1 MGKKKTPFFERLL
14 QKNAEQEN
22 KNKTTG
28 KSKKSRSWK
37 IATTSTVLVLAVA
50 TGITVPLVINSTKKN
65 FIDGYAS
72 NTNVASAKIGDHNLD
87 LNFGDFKDIYQ
98 NHNTS
103 TSEERLKE
111 IDKIIL
117 YYLYDQEQK
126 ASAEYQKLWN
136 DSKRSDE
143 KDNNS
148 FRLPTLDE
156 LKTKFKNELVD
167 IENNMKL
174 QFGTANW
181 QTEFNKHLVQK
192 YNGAKNIDE
201 AVKNKTF
208 EHIKT
213 DALRRF
219 RLTNGDS
226 KKDEIE
232 RKSKDGKHVFGWWHK
247 DNNENKFIELEDK
260 SKLALATDSFVFKD
274 SYKSIDPFID
284 SYIANEKPRIIS
296 EFTIPGIA
304 PAKKNEKWKIDKNI
318 FLRYLFYAKQD
329 TFGLKKVTKGYNV
342 VKEKFN
348 SFDHY
353 IKSVVSKTNGNNIPP
368 DEAIQYSSI
377 LNMFSTSKEDIKKNW
392 GTSGLTSISELVTGD
407 NFQKFLANNT
417 KLLFGDNY
425 TDSNSGSNSQ
435 KPKEINLFNEIEKI
449 KVEIDKFVNKNGNGV
464 DSSSSGG
471 SSGNGNETVLN
482 NEQAAEYNT
491 KLEKFFTEVNESQN
505 KGLTEKVFEEN
516 ILKKFAEIFETSGKI
531 QTVYNVKFDNNG
543 SNGAKN
549 VKGILSPEG
558 FKLLI
563 FGNEIKKD
571 DLVKM
576 IKNDFILNSKYK
588 KQLGVRYNA
597 LQKLNK
603 QLSRNEYILKMLQ
616 DNVFKKYLKT
626 QNNNFATDQNGKKL
640 ENVKYNEQSINDLI
654 TSSTVAI
661 QFDKISN
668 FIKLSKAAAAW
679 IETRAKNSYDE
690 LFELKDGK
698 AYFKYNK
705 DKTAASLVLE
715 YLKKEFNLEAK

>member
-654 TSSTVAI
+654 TSLTVAI

-715 YLKKEFNLEAK
+715 YLKKRI

>member
-65 FIDGYAS
+65 FIDGHAS

-87 LNFGDFKDIYQ
+87 LNFGDFKNIYQ

-226 KKDEIE
+226 KKDEID
-232 RKSKDGKHVFGWWHK
+232 RKGKDGKHVFGWWHK
-247 DNNENKFIELEDK
+247 DNKENKFIELEDK

-318 FLRYLFYAKQD
+318 FLRYLFYAKKD
-329 TFGLKKVTKGYNV
+329 TFGLNKVTEGFNV

-353 IKSVVSKTNGNNIPP
+353 IKSVVDKANGNNILPN
-368 DEAIQYSSI
+368 EAIQYSSI

-407 NFQKFLANNT
+407 NFQKFLANNP
-417 KLLFGDNY
+417 KLLFGENY
-425 TDSNSGSNSQ
+425 SSGGTNGN
-435 KPKEINLFNEIEKI
+435 KPKEIDLFKTIEEIRKKI
-449 KVEIDKFVNKNGNGV
+449 DEVAKKGNSTSGSSNGN
-464 DSSSSGG
+464 SKSISENS
-471 SSGNGNETVLN
+471 
-482 NEQAAEYNT
+482 QAAEYNNR
-491 KLEKFFTEVNESQN
+491 LEKFFTEVNESQS

-516 ILKKFAEIFETSGKI
+516 ILKKFVDIFEDNEKI
-531 QTVYNVKFDNNG
+531 QTVYKVKFNDNN
-543 SNGAKN
+543 NGAKN

-571 DLVKM
+571 ELVKM
-576 IKNDFILNSKYK
+576 IKNDFILNNKYK

-616 DNVFKKYLKT
+616 DNEFKEYLKT

-640 ENVKYNEQSINDLI
+640 ENVKYNEQSIKDLI
-654 TSSTVAI
+654 TSSTAAI

-668 FIKLSKAAAAW
+668 FIKLSKAAATW
-679 IETRAKNSYDE
+679 IETRAKNNYDE

-698 AYFKYNK
+698 AYFKHNK
-705 DKTAASLVLE
+705 EKTAASLVLE

>member
-37 IATTSTVLVLAVA
+37 IATTSTVLVLAIA

-232 RKSKDGKHVFGWWHK
+232 RKGKDGKHVFGWWHK
-247 DNNENKFIELEDK
+247 GNKESKFIELEDK

-318 FLRYLFYAKQD
+318 FLRYLFYAKQG
-329 TFGLKKVTKGYNV
+329 TFGLEKVTEGYNV

-353 IKSVVSKTNGNNIPP
+353 IKSVVDKPNGNNILP

-407 NFQKFLANNT
+407 NFQKFLANNP

-425 TDSNSGSNSQ
+425 TDSNSGSNGQ
-435 KPKEINLFNEIEKI
+435 NLKEIYLFDSIKKI
-449 KVEIDKFVNKNGNGV
+449 KEEINKLVKNGNGV
-464 DSSSSGG
+464 DNSSSGG
-471 SSGNGNETVLN
+471 SYGNGNGKVSN
-482 NEQAAEYNT
+482 NEQAADYNT
-491 KLEKFFTEVNESQN
+491 KLEKFFTEVNESQS

-516 ILKKFAEIFETSGKI
+516 ILKKFVAIFETSEKI
-531 QTVYNVKFDNNG
+531 KTVYKVKFDNNG
-543 SNGAKN
+543 NNGAKN
-549 VKGILSPEG
+549 VTGILSPEG
-558 FKLLI
+558 FKLLM
-563 FGNEIKKD
+563 FGDPVKKENI
-571 DLVKM
+571 VEM

-616 DNVFKKYLKT
+616 DNEFKEYLKT
-626 QNNNFATDQNGKKL
+626 QNNNFAIDQNGKKL
-640 ENVKYNEQSINDLI
+640 ENVKYNEQSIKDLI
-654 TSSTVAI
+654 ASSTAAI

-668 FIKLSKAAAAW
+668 FIKLSKAAATW
-679 IETRAKNSYDE
+679 IETRAKNNYDE

-698 AYFKYNK
+698 AYFKYNN

>member
-208 EHIKT
+208 EHIKS

-232 RKSKDGKHVFGWWHK
+232 RKGKDGKHVFDWWHK
-247 DNNENKFIELEDK
+247 GNKESKFIELEDK

-274 SYKSIDPFID
+274 SYKSIDSFID
-284 SYIANEKPRIIS
+284 SYIKNEKPRIIS

-329 TFGLKKVTKGYNV
+329 TFGLKKVTEGYNV

-353 IKSVVSKTNGNNIPP
+353 IKSVVDKPNGNNILP

-407 NFQKFLANNT
+407 NFQKFLANNP
-417 KLLFGDNY
+417 KLLFGENY
-425 TDSNSGSNSQ
+425 SNGGTNGN
-435 KPKEINLFNEIEKI
+435 KPKEIELFEKI
-449 KVEIDKFVNKNGNGV
+449 KRIRDEIAKVANSSNGMSSSSSTGSSSNGNGT
-464 DSSSSGG
+464 SI
-471 SSGNGNETVLN
+471 TN
-482 NEQAAEYNT
+482 NNQAAEYNT

-505 KGLTEKVFEEN
+505 KGLTEKVFEEK
-516 ILKKFAEIFETSGKI
+516 ILKKFVEIFETSGKI
-531 QTVYNVKFDNNG
+531 QTAYKVKFDNNG
-543 SNGAKN
+543 SNGAKD
-549 VKGILSPEG
+549 VTGILSPEG

-563 FGNEIKKD
+563 FGDEIKKD
-571 DLVKM
+571 ELVKM

-616 DNVFKKYLKT
+616 DNEFKEYLKT

-654 TSSTVAI
+654 TSSTAAI

-668 FIKLSKAAAAW
+668 FIKLSKAAATW
-679 IETRAKNSYDE
+679 IETRAKNNYDE

-698 AYFKYNK
+698 AYFKHNK
-705 DKTAASLVLE
+705 NKTAASLVLE
-715 YLKKEFNLEAK
+715 YLKKQFNLEAK

>member
-208 EHIKT
+208 EHIKS

-232 RKSKDGKHVFGWWHK
+232 RKGKDGKHVFDWWHK
-247 DNNENKFIELEDK
+247 GNKESKFIELEDK

-274 SYKSIDPFID
+274 SYKSIDSFID
-284 SYIANEKPRIIS
+284 SYIKNEKPRIIS

-329 TFGLKKVTKGYNV
+329 TFGLKKVTEGYNV

-353 IKSVVSKTNGNNIPP
+353 IKSVVDKPNGNNILP

-407 NFQKFLANNT
+407 NFQKFLANNP
-417 KLLFGDNY
+417 KLLFGENY
-425 TDSNSGSNSQ
+425 SNGGTNGN
-435 KPKEINLFNEIEKI
+435 KPKEIELFEKI
-449 KVEIDKFVNKNGNGV
+449 KGIRDEIAKVANSSNGMSSSSSTGSSSNGNGT
-464 DSSSSGG
+464 SIS
-471 SSGNGNETVLN
+471 N
-482 NEQAAEYNT
+482 NNQAAEYNT

-505 KGLTEKVFEEN
+505 KGLTEKVFEEK
-516 ILKKFAEIFETSGKI
+516 ILKKFVEIFETSGKI
-531 QTVYNVKFDNNG
+531 QTAYKVKFDNNG
-543 SNGAKN
+543 SNGAKD
-549 VKGILSPEG
+549 VTGILSPEG

-563 FGNEIKKD
+563 FGDEIKKD
-571 DLVKM
+571 ELVKM

-616 DNVFKKYLKT
+616 DNEFKEYLKT

-654 TSSTVAI
+654 TSSTAAI

-668 FIKLSKAAAAW
+668 FIKLSKAAATW
-679 IETRAKNSYDE
+679 IETRAKNNYDE

-698 AYFKYNK
+698 AYFKHNK
-705 DKTAASLVLE
+705 NKTAASLVLE
-715 YLKKEFNLEAK
+715 YLKKQFNLEAK

>member
-37 IATTSTVLVLAVA
+37 IATTSSLLVAAVA

-65 FIDGYAS
+65 FIDGYAQ
-72 NTNVASAKIGDHNLD
+72 NTNVASAKIGDFNLD
-87 LNFGDFKDIYQ
+87 LNFGEFKDIYQ
-98 NHNTS
+98 NHNIS
-103 TSEERLKE
+103 SSEDKLKE

-126 ASAEYQKLWN
+126 ASAEYQKKWN
-136 DSKRSDE
+136 ESKRSDE

-181 QTEFNKHLVQK
+181 QTEFNKHLVEK

-201 AVKNKTF
+201 AVENKVF
-208 EHIKT
+208 EGIKS

-219 RLTNGDS
+219 RLANGDS

-232 RKSKDGKHVFGWWHK
+232 RKDKSGKNVFSWWHTNGK
-247 DNNENKFIELEDK
+247 DKKFIELDDK

-274 SYKSIDPFID
+274 SYKSIDPFIE

-296 EFTIPGIA
+296 EFTLPGIA
-304 PAKKNEKWKIDKNI
+304 PAKKNEKWNIDKNI
-318 FLRYLFYAKQD
+318 FLRYLFYAKNG
-329 TFGLKKVTKGYNV
+329 TFGLNKVTEGFNV

-353 IKSVVSKTNGNNIPP
+353 IKSVVDKNGTNILPN
-368 DEAIQYSSI
+368 DAIQYSSV
-377 LNMFSTSKEDIKKNW
+377 LNTFSTSKEEIKKNW

-407 NFQKFLANNT
+407 NFQKFLASNP
-417 KLLFGDNY
+417 KLLFGENA
-425 TDSNSGSNSQ
+425 TGNGGTNSN
-435 KPKEINLFNEIEKI
+435 PKEIDLFKKLQEIKEA
-449 KVEIDKFVNKNGNGV
+449 IDKLMNNNGTN
-464 DSSSSGG
+464 G
-471 SSGNGNETVLN
+471 SSGSSTSSGTTMDNDK
-482 NEQAAEYNT
+482 AAEYNT
-491 KLEKFFTEVNESQN
+491 KLEKFFTDINESQS
-505 KGLTEKVFEEN
+505 KGLTEKVFEDN
-516 ILKKFAEIFETSGKI
+516 ILKKFAEIFEDKEKI
-531 QTVYNVKFDNNG
+531 QTVYKVKFDGNG
-543 SNGAKN
+543 SAKN
-549 VKGILSPEG
+549 VTGILSPEG

-563 FGNEIKKD
+563 FGDEIKRD
-571 DLVKM
+571 DLIKM
-576 IKNDFILNSKYK
+576 IKNDFILNRKYE

-616 DNVFKKYLKT
+616 DNEFKQYLKT
-626 QNNNFATDQNGKKL
+626 QNNNFAFDKSGKKL
-640 ENVKYNEQSINDLI
+640 ENVKYNDSAITDLI
-654 TSSTVAI
+654 TASTAAI

-668 FIKLSKAAAAW
+668 FIKLSKDASTW
-679 IETRAKNSYDE
+679 IENRAKNNYDE
-690 LFELKDGK
+690 LLEMKDGK

-715 YLKKEFNLEAK
+715 YLKKQFNLEAK

>member
-471 SSGNGNETVLN
+471 SSGNGNEIVLN

>member
-318 FLRYLFYAKQD
+318 FLKYLFYAKQD

-654 TSSTVAI
+654 TSLTVAI

>member
-72 NTNVASAKIGDHNLD
+72 NTNVASAKIGDHNLN
-87 LNFGDFKDIYQ
+87 LNFGDFKNIYQ

-232 RKSKDGKHVFGWWHK
+232 RKGKDGKHVFGWWHK

>member
-87 LNFGDFKDIYQ
+87 LNFGDFKNIYQ

-232 RKSKDGKHVFGWWHK
+232 RKGKDGKYVFGWWHNKNGTNK
-247 DNNENKFIELEDK
+247 DKFIELEDK

-329 TFGLKKVTKGYNV
+329 TFGLKKVTEGYNV
-342 VKEKFN
+342 VKEKFK

-353 IKSVVSKTNGNNIPP
+353 IKSVVDKTNGSNIPP

-407 NFQKFLANNT
+407 NFQKFLANNP
-417 KLLFGDNY
+417 KLLFGENY
-425 TDSNSGSNSQ
+425 STNGMSSN
-435 KPKEINLFNEIEKI
+435 KPKDINLFDEIKKI
-449 KVEIDKFVNKNGNGV
+449 KDAIDKLDKNGNGV
-464 DSSSSGG
+464 DSSSSGR
-471 SSGNGNETVLN
+471 SYGNGNKQVLSN
-482 NEQAAEYNT
+482 DQAADYNT

-505 KGLTEKVFEEN
+505 KGLTEKLFEEN
-516 ILKKFAEIFETSGKI
+516 ILQKFVGIFESSEKI
-531 QTVYNVKFDNNG
+531 QTVYNVKFNDVNEP
-543 SNGAKN
+543 KN
-549 VKGILSPEG
+549 VTGILSPEG

-563 FGNEIKKD
+563 FGEQVKKENI
-571 DLVKM
+571 VEM
-576 IKNDFILNSKYK
+576 IKSDFILNSKYK

-616 DNVFKKYLKT
+616 DNEFKEYLKT
-626 QNNNFATDQNGKKL
+626 QNNNFAIDQNGKKL
-640 ENVKYNEQSINDLI
+640 ENVKYNEQSIKDLI
-654 TSSTVAI
+654 TSSTAAI

-668 FIKLSKAAAAW
+668 FIKLSKAAATW
-679 IETRAKNSYDE
+679 IETRAKNNYDE

-698 AYFKYNK
+698 AYFKHNN

-715 YLKKEFNLEAK
+715 YLKKQFNLEAK

>member
-87 LNFGDFKDIYQ
+87 LNFGDFKNIYQ

-208 EHIKT
+208 EHIKS

-232 RKSKDGKHVFGWWHK
+232 RKGKDGKHVFGWWHNKNGTNK
-247 DNNENKFIELEDK
+247 DKFIELDDK

-284 SYIANEKPRIIS
+284 SYIENEKPRIIS

-318 FLRYLFYAKQD
+318 FLRYLFYAKNG
-329 TFGLKKVTKGYNV
+329 TFGLSKVTEGYNV
-342 VKEKFN
+342 VKEKFK
-348 SFDHY
+348 SFDYY
-353 IKSVVSKTNGNNIPP
+353 IKSVVDKANGNNILP

-407 NFQKFLANNT
+407 NFQKFLANNP
-417 KLLFGDNY
+417 KLLFGENY
-425 TDSNSGSNSQ
+425 STNGMSNN
-435 KPKEINLFNEIEKI
+435 KPKEINLFDKI
-449 KVEIDKFVNKNGNGV
+449 KEIKEAIDNLNKNGNGV

-471 SSGNGNETVLN
+471 SSGNGNKTVSS
-482 NEQAAEYNT
+482 NEQAADYNK

-505 KGLTEKVFEEN
+505 KGLTEKLFEEN
-516 ILKKFAEIFETSGKI
+516 ILKKFVGIFESSEKI
-531 QTVYNVKFDNNG
+531 QTVYNVKFNGDNEQ
-543 SNGAKN
+543 KN
-549 VKGILSPEG
+549 VTGILSPEG

-563 FGNEIKKD
+563 FGDPVKKENI
-571 DLVKM
+571 VEM

-616 DNVFKKYLKT
+616 DYEFKEYLKT

-640 ENVKYNEQSINDLI
+640 ENVKYNEQSIKYLI
-654 TSSTVAI
+654 TSSTAAI

-668 FIKLSKAAAAW
+668 FIKLSKAAATW
-679 IETRAKNSYDE
+679 IETRAKNNYDE

>member
-87 LNFGDFKDIYQ
+87 LNFGDFKNIYQ

-226 KKDEIE
+226 KKDEID
-232 RKSKDGKHVFGWWHK
+232 RKGKDGKHVFGWWHK
-247 DNNENKFIELEDK
+247 DNKENKFIELEDK

-318 FLRYLFYAKQD
+318 FLRYLFYAKKD
-329 TFGLKKVTKGYNV
+329 TFGLNKVTEGFNV

-353 IKSVVSKTNGNNIPP
+353 IKSVVDKANGNNILPN
-368 DEAIQYSSI
+368 EAIKYSSI

-407 NFQKFLANNT
+407 NFQKFLANNP
-417 KLLFGDNY
+417 KLLFGENY
-425 TDSNSGSNSQ
+425 SSGGTNGN
-435 KPKEINLFNEIEKI
+435 KPKEIDLFKTIEEIRKKI
-449 KVEIDKFVNKNGNGV
+449 DEVAKKGNSTSGSSNGN
-464 DSSSSGG
+464 SKSISENS
-471 SSGNGNETVLN
+471 
-482 NEQAAEYNT
+482 QAAEYNNR
-491 KLEKFFTEVNESQN
+491 LEKFFTEVNESQS

-516 ILKKFAEIFETSGKI
+516 ILKKFVDIFEDNEKI
-531 QTVYNVKFDNNG
+531 QTVYKVKFNDNN
-543 SNGAKN
+543 NGAKN

-571 DLVKM
+571 ELVKM
-576 IKNDFILNSKYK
+576 IKNDFILNNKYK

-616 DNVFKKYLKT
+616 DNEFKEYLKT

-640 ENVKYNEQSINDLI
+640 ENVKYNEQSIKDLI
-654 TSSTVAI
+654 TSSTAAI

-668 FIKLSKAAAAW
+668 FIKLSKAAATW
-679 IETRAKNSYDE
+679 IETRAKNNYDE

-698 AYFKYNK
+698 AYFKHNK
-705 DKTAASLVLE
+705 EKTAASLVLE

>member
-1 MGKKKTPFFERLL
+1 M
-14 QKNAEQEN
+14 
-22 KNKTTG
+22 
-28 KSKKSRSWK
+28 
-37 IATTSTVLVLAVA
+37 
-50 TGITVPLVINSTKKN
+50 
-65 FIDGYAS
+65 
-72 NTNVASAKIGDHNLD
+72 
-87 LNFGDFKDIYQ
+87 
-98 NHNTS
+98 
-103 TSEERLKE
+103 
-111 IDKIIL
+111 
-117 YYLYDQEQK
+117 
-126 ASAEYQKLWN
+126 WN

-449 KVEIDKFVNKNGNGV
+449 KVEIDKFVNNKNGNGV

-603 QLSRNEYILKMLQ
+603 QLSRNEYILKMLRGQ
-616 DNVFKKYLKT
+616 CV
-626 QNNNFATDQNGKKL
+626 
-640 ENVKYNEQSINDLI
+640 
-654 TSSTVAI
+654 
-661 QFDKISN
+661 
-668 FIKLSKAAAAW
+668 
-679 IETRAKNSYDE
+679 
-690 LFELKDGK
+690 
-698 AYFKYNK
+698 
-705 DKTAASLVLE
+705 
-715 YLKKEFNLEAK
+715 

>member
-87 LNFGDFKDIYQ
+87 LNFGDFKNIYQ

-226 KKDEIE
+226 KKDEID
-232 RKSKDGKHVFGWWHK
+232 RKGKDGKHVFGWWHK
-247 DNNENKFIELEDK
+247 DNKENKFIELEDK

-318 FLRYLFYAKQD
+318 FLRYLFYAKKD
-329 TFGLKKVTKGYNV
+329 TFGLNKVTEGFNV

-353 IKSVVSKTNGNNIPP
+353 IKSVVDKANGNNILPN
-368 DEAIQYSSI
+368 EAIQYSSI

-407 NFQKFLANNT
+407 NFQKFLANNP
-417 KLLFGDNY
+417 KLLFGENY
-425 TDSNSGSNSQ
+425 SKWRERT
-435 KPKEINLFNEIEKI
+435 
-449 KVEIDKFVNKNGNGV
+449 
-464 DSSSSGG
+464 
-471 SSGNGNETVLN
+471 
-482 NEQAAEYNT
+482 EYNLKRLICLKPIEEKKRKKT
-491 KLEKFFTEVNESQN
+491 K
-505 KGLTEKVFEEN
+505 
-516 ILKKFAEIFETSGKI
+516 
-531 QTVYNVKFDNNG
+531 
-543 SNGAKN
+543 
-549 VKGILSPEG
+549 
-558 FKLLI
+558 
-563 FGNEIKKD
+563 
-571 DLVKM
+571 
-576 IKNDFILNSKYK
+576 
-588 KQLGVRYNA
+588 
-597 LQKLNK
+597 
-603 QLSRNEYILKMLQ
+603 
-616 DNVFKKYLKT
+616 
-626 QNNNFATDQNGKKL
+626 
-640 ENVKYNEQSINDLI
+640 
-654 TSSTVAI
+654 
-661 QFDKISN
+661 
-668 FIKLSKAAAAW
+668 
-679 IETRAKNSYDE
+679 
-690 LFELKDGK
+690 
-698 AYFKYNK
+698 
-705 DKTAASLVLE
+705 
-715 YLKKEFNLEAK
+715 

>member
-72 NTNVASAKIGDHNLD
+72 NTNVASAKIGDHNLY
-87 LNFGDFKDIYQ
+87 LNFGDFKNIYQ

-232 RKSKDGKHVFGWWHK
+232 RKGKDGKHVFGWWHK

>member
-87 LNFGDFKDIYQ
+87 LNFGDFKNIYQ

-232 RKSKDGKHVFGWWHK
+232 RKGKDGKYVFGWWHNKNGTNK
-247 DNNENKFIELEDK
+247 DKFIELEDK

-284 SYIANEKPRIIS
+284 SYIENEKPRIIS

-318 FLRYLFYAKQD
+318 FLRYLFYAKQG
-329 TFGLKKVTKGYNV
+329 TFGLDKVTKGYNV

-353 IKSVVSKTNGNNIPP
+353 IKSVVNKANGNNILP
-368 DEAIQYSSI
+368 DDAIQYSSI

-407 NFQKFLANNT
+407 NFQKFLANNR
-417 KLLFGDNY
+417 KLLFGETQNVS
-425 TDSNSGSNSQ
+425 SNT
-435 KPKEINLFNEIEKI
+435 PKEIDIFGNIKEIKNEIDELI
-449 KVEIDKFVNKNGNGV
+449 KNDSNGTATHV
-464 DSSSSGG
+464 ASSSSST
-471 SSGNGNETVLN
+471 SSSEDQITTNDK
-482 NEQAAEYNT
+482 AAEYNK
-491 KLEKFFTEVNESQN
+491 KLEKFFTEVNESQS
-505 KGLTEKVFEEN
+505 KGLTEKLFEEK
-516 ILKKFAEIFETSGKI
+516 ILKKFVKLFESSGKI
-531 QTVYNVKFDNNG
+531 QTVYRVKFNG
-543 SNGAKN
+543 DKEPKD
-549 VKGILSPEG
+549 VTGILSPEG

-563 FGNEIKKD
+563 FGKPVKKED
-571 DLVKM
+571 IVEM
-576 IKNDFILNSKYK
+576 IQNDFILNSKYK

-603 QLSRNEYILKMLQ
+603 QLSRNEYILKMLK
-616 DNVFKKYLKT
+616 DNEFREYLKT

-640 ENVKYNEQSINDLI
+640 ENVKYNEQSIKDLI
-654 TSSTVAI
+654 ASSTAAI

-668 FIKLSKAAAAW
+668 FIKLSKAAATW
-679 IETRAKNSYDE
+679 IETRAKNNYDE

-698 AYFKYNK
+698 AYFKHNK

>member
-87 LNFGDFKDIYQ
+87 LNFGDFKNIYQ

-226 KKDEIE
+226 KKDEID
-232 RKSKDGKHVFGWWHK
+232 RKGKDGKHVFGWWHK
-247 DNNENKFIELEDK
+247 DNKENKFIELEDK

-318 FLRYLFYAKQD
+318 FLRYLFYAKKD
-329 TFGLKKVTKGYNV
+329 TFGLNKVTEGFNV

-353 IKSVVSKTNGNNIPP
+353 IKSVVDKANGNNILPN
-368 DEAIQYSSI
+368 EAIQYSSI

-407 NFQKFLANNT
+407 NFQKFLANNP
-417 KLLFGDNY
+417 KLLFGENY
-425 TDSNSGSNSQ
+425 SSGGTNGN
-435 KPKEINLFNEIEKI
+435 KPKEINLFKTIEEIRKKI
-449 KVEIDKFVNKNGNGV
+449 DEVAKKGNSTSGSSNGN
-464 DSSSSGG
+464 SKSISENS
-471 SSGNGNETVLN
+471 
-482 NEQAAEYNT
+482 QAAEYNNR
-491 KLEKFFTEVNESQN
+491 LEKFFTEVNESQS

-516 ILKKFAEIFETSGKI
+516 ILKKFVDIFEDNEKI
-531 QTVYNVKFDNNG
+531 QTVYKVKFNDNN
-543 SNGAKN
+543 NGAKN

-571 DLVKM
+571 ELVKM
-576 IKNDFILNSKYK
+576 IKNDFILNNKYK

-616 DNVFKKYLKT
+616 DNEFKEYLKT

-640 ENVKYNEQSINDLI
+640 ENVKYNEQSIKDLI
-654 TSSTVAI
+654 TSSTAAI

-668 FIKLSKAAAAW
+668 FIKLSKAAATW
-679 IETRAKNSYDE
+679 IETRAKNNYDE

-698 AYFKYNK
+698 AYFKHNK
-705 DKTAASLVLE
+705 EKTAASLVLE

>member
-208 EHIKT
+208 EHIKS

-219 RLTNGDS
+219 RLINGDS

-232 RKSKDGKHVFGWWHK
+232 RKGKDGKHVFGWWHK

-318 FLRYLFYAKQD
+318 FLRYLFYAKEG
-329 TFGLKKVTKGYNV
+329 TFGLSKVTEGYNV

-353 IKSVVSKTNGNNIPP
+353 IKSVVDKANGKNILP

-407 NFQKFLANNT
+407 NFQKFLANNP
-417 KLLFGDNY
+417 KLLFGENY
-425 TDSNSGSNSQ
+425 SSGSTNGN
-435 KPKEINLFNEIEKI
+435 KPKEIELFEKI
-449 KVEIDKFVNKNGNGV
+449 KEISEKIAEVAKSSNGMSG
-464 DSSSSGG
+464 SSSTG
-471 SSGNGNETVLN
+471 SSSNNNGALISN
-482 NEQAAEYNT
+482 NTQATEYNT
-491 KLEKFFTEVNESQN
+491 MLEKFFTEVNESLN

-516 ILKKFAEIFETSGKI
+516 ILKKFVAIFEDKEKI
-531 QTVYNVKFDNNG
+531 QTVYKVKFNGNNI
-543 SNGAKN
+543 GAKN
-549 VKGILSPEG
+549 VTGILSPEG

-563 FGNEIKKD
+563 FGDEIKKD
-571 DLVKM
+571 ELVKM
-576 IKNDFILNSKYK
+576 IKNDFILNNKYK

-616 DNVFKKYLKT
+616 DNEFKEYLKT

-640 ENVKYNEQSINDLI
+640 ENVKYNEQSIKDLI
-654 TSSTVAI
+654 TSSTAAI

-668 FIKLSKAAAAW
+668 FIKLSKAAATW
-679 IETRAKNSYDE
+679 IETRAKNNYDE

-698 AYFKYNK
+698 AYFKHNK

-715 YLKKEFNLEAK
+715 YLKKQFNLEAK

>member
-87 LNFGDFKDIYQ
+87 LNFGDFKNIYQ

-226 KKDEIE
+226 KKDEID
-232 RKSKDGKHVFGWWHK
+232 RKGKDGKHVFGWWHK
-247 DNNENKFIELEDK
+247 DNKENKFIELDDK

-318 FLRYLFYAKQD
+318 FLRYLFYAKKD
-329 TFGLKKVTKGYNV
+329 TFGLNKVTEGFNV

-353 IKSVVSKTNGNNIPP
+353 IKSVVDKANGNNILPN
-368 DEAIQYSSI
+368 EAIQYSSI

-407 NFQKFLANNT
+407 NFQKFLANNP
-417 KLLFGDNY
+417 KLLFGENY
-425 TDSNSGSNSQ
+425 SSGGTNGN
-435 KPKEINLFNEIEKI
+435 KPKEIDLFKTIEEIRKKI
-449 KVEIDKFVNKNGNGV
+449 DEVAKKGNSTSGSSNGN
-464 DSSSSGG
+464 SKSISENS
-471 SSGNGNETVLN
+471 
-482 NEQAAEYNT
+482 QAAEYNNR
-491 KLEKFFTEVNESQN
+491 LEKFFTEVNESQS

-516 ILKKFAEIFETSGKI
+516 ILKKFVDIFEDNEKI
-531 QTVYNVKFDNNG
+531 QTVYKVKFNDNN
-543 SNGAKN
+543 NGAKN

-571 DLVKM
+571 ELVKM
-576 IKNDFILNSKYK
+576 IKNDFILNNKYK

-616 DNVFKKYLKT
+616 DNEFKEYLKT

-640 ENVKYNEQSINDLI
+640 ENVKYNEQSIKDLI
-654 TSSTVAI
+654 TSSTAAI

-668 FIKLSKAAAAW
+668 FIKLSKAAATW
-679 IETRAKNSYDE
+679 IETRAKNNYDE

-698 AYFKYNK
+698 AYFKHNK
-705 DKTAASLVLE
+705 EKTAASLVLE

>member
-87 LNFGDFKDIYQ
+87 LNFGDFKNIYQ

-232 RKSKDGKHVFGWWHK
+232 RKGKDGKHVFGWWHK

>member
-1 MGKKKTPFFERLL
+1 MHQTLMLL
-14 QKNAEQEN
+14 
-22 KNKTTG
+22 
-28 KSKKSRSWK
+28 
-37 IATTSTVLVLAVA
+37 
-50 TGITVPLVINSTKKN
+50 
-65 FIDGYAS
+65 
-72 NTNVASAKIGDHNLD
+72 SAKIGDHNLD

-407 NFQKFLANNT
+407 NFQKFLANN
-417 KLLFGDNY
+417 N
-425 TDSNSGSNSQ
+425 
-435 KPKEINLFNEIEKI
+435 KI
-449 KVEIDKFVNKNGNGV
+449 VI
-464 DSSSSGG
+464 
-471 SSGNGNETVLN
+471 
-482 NEQAAEYNT
+482 
-491 KLEKFFTEVNESQN
+491 
-505 KGLTEKVFEEN
+505 
-516 ILKKFAEIFETSGKI
+516 
-531 QTVYNVKFDNNG
+531 
-543 SNGAKN
+543 
-549 VKGILSPEG
+549 
-558 FKLLI
+558 
-563 FGNEIKKD
+563 
-571 DLVKM
+571 
-576 IKNDFILNSKYK
+576 
-588 KQLGVRYNA
+588 
-597 LQKLNK
+597 
-603 QLSRNEYILKMLQ
+603 
-616 DNVFKKYLKT
+616 
-626 QNNNFATDQNGKKL
+626 
-640 ENVKYNEQSINDLI
+640 
-654 TSSTVAI
+654 
-661 QFDKISN
+661 
-668 FIKLSKAAAAW
+668 W
-679 IETRAKNSYDE
+679 W
-690 LFELKDGK
+690 
-698 AYFKYNK
+698 
-705 DKTAASLVLE
+705 
-715 YLKKEFNLEAK
+715 

>member
-543 SNGAKN
+543 SNGARN

-654 TSSTVAI
+654 TSLTVAI

>member
-37 IATTSTVLVLAVA
+37 IATTSSLLVAAVA
-50 TGITVPLVINSTKKN
+50 TGITVPLVINSTRKN
-65 FIDGYAS
+65 FIDGYAQ
-72 NTNVASAKIGDHNLD
+72 NTNVASAKIGDFNLD
-87 LNFGDFKDIYQ
+87 LNFGEFKDIYQ
-98 NHNTS
+98 NHNIS
-103 TSEERLKE
+103 SSEDKLKE

-126 ASAEYQKLWN
+126 ASAEYQKKWN
-136 DSKRSDE
+136 ESKRSDE

-181 QTEFNKHLVQK
+181 QTEFNKHLVEK

-201 AVKNKTF
+201 AVENKVF
-208 EHIKT
+208 EGIKS

-219 RLTNGDS
+219 RLANGDS

-232 RKSKDGKHVFGWWHK
+232 RKDKSGKNVFSWWHTNGK
-247 DNNENKFIELEDK
+247 DKKFIELDDK
-260 SKLALATDSFVFKD
+260 SKLALASDSFVFKD

-284 SYIANEKPRIIS
+284 SYIKNEKPRIIS
-296 EFTIPGIA
+296 EFTLPGIA
-304 PAKKNEKWKIDKNI
+304 PAKKNEKWNIDKNI
-318 FLRYLFYAKQD
+318 FLRYLFYAKKD
-329 TFGLKKVTKGYNV
+329 TFGLNKVTEGFNV

-353 IKSVVSKTNGNNIPP
+353 IKSVVDKNGTNILPE
-368 DEAIQYSSI
+368 EAIQYSSV
-377 LNMFSTSKEDIKKNW
+377 LNTFSTSKEEIKKNW

-407 NFQKFLANNT
+407 NFQKFLVNNP
-417 KLLFGDNY
+417 KLLFGENY
-425 TDSNSGSNSQ
+425 ATNGGNNGN
-435 KPKEINLFNEIEKI
+435 KPKEIELFEKLKEIKD
-449 KVEIDKFVNKNGNGV
+449 EIDKLVNNNGAG
-464 DSSSSGG
+464 SSGSTSSSGITE
-471 SSGNGNETVLN
+471 NPK
-482 NEQAAEYNT
+482 AAEYNE

-505 KGLTEKVFEEN
+505 KGLTEKVFEEK
-516 ILKKFAEIFETSGKI
+516 ILKKFVAIFETGEKI
-531 QTVYNVKFDNNG
+531 QTVYKVKFNDDKE
-543 SNGAKN
+543 SKN
-549 VKGILSPEG
+549 VTGILSPEG

-563 FGNEIKKD
+563 FGDEIKKD
-571 DLVKM
+571 ELLKM
-576 IKNDFILNSKYK
+576 IKNDFILNRKYE

-616 DNVFKKYLKT
+616 DNEFKQYLKT
-626 QNNNFATDQNGKKL
+626 QNNNFVFDKSGKKL
-640 ENVKYNEQSINDLI
+640 ENVKYSEQAINDLI
-654 TSSTVAI
+654 TASTSAI

-668 FIKLSKAAAAW
+668 FIKLSKDASTW
-679 IETRAKNSYDE
+679 IENRAKNNYDE
-690 LFELKDGK
+690 LLVMKDGK
-698 AYFKYNK
+698 AYFKHNQN
-705 DKTAASLVLE
+705 KTAASLVLE
-715 YLKKEFNLEAK
+715 YLKKQFNLEAK